1 MKTAPIALIL
11 LFSFSFLLSSSTLES
26 SSQVL
31 LSQMQA
37 DDSPPLIASNFAN
50 VDIDG
55 NFSEWASDEFH
66 EFDSVSPS
74 DRVRNTAILIQS
86 AMNETHF
93 FGSIEFED
101 DELFSAFPDTN
112 ESKVADIFEFRFH
125 SGRTHDGFACMI
137 TAGNFSDEFLEVYG
151 IYDGVNATISEFDS
165 FPNTTLAISDLE
177 FDGEND
183 VWNVRPLNE
192 SIDWINASYENGS
205 YVFWFAKSRAE
216 FEIKEISGVPII
228 NTEFSR
234 DSRYTDGINSPLHQN
249 ASFCWSQ
256 PLQERLDI
264 FNASGE
270 AIHSLDWAFL
280 SPALNGTIFNKV
292 YRFYNNR
299 ALSMAFRN
307 NDQEFFVAIEVE
319 LPYVN
324 QSFQFFGEDYVPL
337 LAEFYVPVNE
347 SVPGETYSTKRLLTT
362 IFNDNVTDLFA
373 GVQAIED
380 SLGPYPDNVDQGLW
394 IVGSPYPQ
402 EFPFAYS
409 ADMSAQNKY
418 LIEFATE
425 LQVLNIGDFGN
436 GTHGAKVSVGGEIPN
451 AFIRMNVVYFSIEDM
466 GLLINRT
473 AEERAR
479 HEGVNTA
486 VWRIPWELWRGS
498 DNVIPEPRITD
509 IATTLYPIQNVS
521 ISQEESQG
529 LAIIKARILDEKPF
543 AAELVYKI
551 PGETAKTTPFQVS
564 PDHPEYYYAEIP
576 NLQKGNRVD
585 YNITVTDGFN
595 ILTTTIRAS
604 FRFGEL
610 SSNDGS
616 VPANL
621 GFVVLSLIVI
631 AIGKA
636 FSRRIRE

>member
-1 MKTAPIALIL
+1 
-11 LFSFSFLLSSSTLES
+11 
-26 SSQVL
+26 
-31 LSQMQA
+31 MQA

-66 EFDSVSPS
+66 EYNSVSPS
-74 DRVRNTAILIQS
+74 DRLRNTAIVIQS
-86 AMNETHF
+86 AMNETHI

-101 DELFSAFPDTN
+101 DELFSAFPNTN
-112 ESKVADIFEFRFH
+112 ESKVADFFEFKLH

-137 TAGNFSDEFLEVYG
+137 TTGNFSDELLEAYG
-151 IYDGVNATISEFDS
+151 IYDGVNTTVSEFGS

-177 FDGEND
+177 FDGEDD
-183 VWNVRPLNE
+183 VWNVRLLNE

-205 YVFWFAKSRAE
+205 YVFWFSKSRAE

-234 DSRYTDGINSPLHQN
+234 DARYSDGVNSPLHQN
-249 ASFCWSQ
+249 TSFCWSQ
-256 PLQERLDI
+256 PFEERLDI

-270 AIHSLDWAFL
+270 AIHSLDWVSM
-280 SPALNGTIFNKV
+280 SPALNSTEFSKV
-292 YRFYNNR
+292 YRFYKNR

-324 QSFQFFGEDYVPL
+324 QSFQFLGEDYVPL
-337 LAEFYVPVNE
+337 LAEFFVPVNE

-418 LIEFATE
+418 SIEFATE

-436 GTHGAKVSVGGEIPN
+436 GTHGAEVAVGGEIPN
-451 AFIRMNVVYFSIEDM
+451 AFIRMNINYFSIEDM
-466 GLLINRT
+466 ELLINRT
-473 AEERAR
+473 NEERAR
-479 HEGVNTA
+479 YEGVNTA

-498 DNVIPEPRITD
+498 DRIVPEPQITD
-509 IATTLYPIQNVS
+509 IATTLYPVQNMT

-529 LAIIKARILDEKPF
+529 LAIINARILDEKPF
-543 AAELVYKI
+543 TVELVYKI
-551 PGETAKTTPFQVS
+551 LGETAKTTPFQVS
-564 PDHPEYYYAEIP
+564 PGYPGYYYAEIP
-576 NLQKGNRVD
+576 DLQKGNRVD
-585 YNITVTDGFN
+585 YNITVTDRFN
-595 ILTTTIRAS
+595 IRTTTTRAT
-604 FRFGEL
+604 FRFGEQ
-610 SSNDGS
+610 SSDEGS
-616 VPANL
+616 VPASL
-621 GFVVLSLIVI
+621 GFVILSLIVV
-631 AIGKA
+631 ATGKA
-636 FSRRIRE
+636 LSRRIRD

>member
-1 MKTAPIALIL
+1 MKTAPISLIL
-11 LFSFSFLLSSSTLES
+11 LFSFPFLLSSNSIES

-37 DDSPPLIASNFAN
+37 DDSPPLIASNFAS

-55 NFSEWASDEFH
+55 NFSEWTPDEFH
-66 EFDSVSPS
+66 EYDSVSPS
-74 DRVRNTAILIQS
+74 DRLRNTAILIRS
-86 AMNETHF
+86 AMNETHL
-93 FGSIEFED
+93 FGSIEFGD
-101 DELFSAFPDTN
+101 DELFSAFPNTN
-112 ESKVADIFEFRFH
+112 ESKVADIFEFKFH

-137 TAGNFSDEFLEVYG
+137 TAGNFSDALLEAYG
-151 IYDGVNATISEFDS
+151 IYDGINASISDFTS
-165 FPNTTLAISDLE
+165 FPNATLAISDLE
-177 FDGEND
+177 FDDEDD
-183 VWNVRPLNE
+183 VWNVQLLNE
-192 SIDWINASYENGS
+192 SIDWINASYESGN
-205 YVFWFAKSRAE
+205 YVFWFAKRRVE

-234 DSRYTDGINSPLHQN
+234 DSHYSDGINDPLHQN

-256 PLQERLDI
+256 PFEERLDI
-264 FNASGE
+264 YNASGE
-270 AIHSLDWAFL
+270 AIHTLDWASL
-280 SPALNGTIFNKV
+280 SPALNATTFSKV

-299 ALSMAFRN
+299 SLSMAFRN
-307 NDQEFFVAIEVE
+307 SDQEFYVAIEVE

-324 QSFQFFGEDYVPL
+324 QSFHFCGEDYLPL

-418 LIEFATE
+418 SIELAAQ
-425 LQVLNIGDFGN
+425 LQVLNIADFGN
-436 GTHGAKVSVGGEIPN
+436 GTHGAQVSVGGEIPN
-451 AFIRMNVVYFSIEDM
+451 AFIRMNINYFNIEDM

-473 AEERAR
+473 NEERAR

-486 VWRIPWELWRGS
+486 VWRIPSEVWRGS
-498 DNVIPEPRITD
+498 DRIIPEPQITD
-509 IATTLYPIQNVS
+509 IVTTLYPIQNVT

-529 LAIIKARILDEKPF
+529 LAIINARILDEKPF
-543 AAELVYKI
+543 TAELGYKVL
-551 PGETAKTTPFQVS
+551 GETAKKTLFQVS
-564 PDHPEYYYAEIP
+564 PGYPGYYYAEIP

-585 YNITVTDGFN
+585 YNITIIDRFN
-595 ILTTTIRAS
+595 IRTTTTRAS

-610 SSNDGS
+610 SSKDGS

-621 GFVVLSLIVI
+621 GFLLLCLIVV
-631 AIGKA
+631 ATGRA
-636 FSRRIRE
+636 FSRRIHD